1 LDLRGAAE
9 QFARLDAGQ
18 QRRASADLTLP
29 PFATVIDRRYNICMK
44 AEMDVETNRKA
55 LQINLDTQKYGTFA
69 EIGAGQEVA
78 RRFFLVGGAA
88 GTIAKTMSAYD
99 MTFSDAIYGP
109 ADRYVS
115 RVRLNT
121 MLDHE
126 YNLLVERLDKKLGN
140 ERTFFVFADTVA
152 ARSFKLHNESHGW
165 LGVRFQTEP
174 RGEPSQIIIH
184 VRMLDEA
191 NADQQEA
198 LGVIGVNLLYG
209 ALYQSQPERLISSLQ
224 ENLAPGKIQV
234 DLIKFSGPA
243 FANIDNR
250 LMSLQLVS
258 QGLTDAVMFT
268 ADGEM
273 VQPAEILHKKA
284 ILIERGSFRPVTYAT
299 NDMLEGA
306 RRQFLKQSGCSEK
319 DLVVL
324 MEMTLE
330 NLLSEGQLNHADFL
344 QRVDILGA
352 LGRTV
357 LISKFGE
364 YYKLAGYLS
373 RYTNQMIGLVM
384 GVPSLHEIFDE
395 KYYLNLEG
403 GILEALGRMFKHG
416 LKLYVYPIIDEKTG
430 QLVTAMG
437 TEVAPNLRSLF
448 QYLIDN
454 RYIEEIRDYRKDFLR
469 IYPPAVLA
477 KLKAGDESWEEMVP
491 PEVAQ
496 IIKEREFFG
505 YRRAVAA

>member
-1 LDLRGAAE
+1 
-9 QFARLDAGQ
+9 
-18 QRRASADLTLP
+18 
-29 PFATVIDRRYNICMK
+29 MK
-44 AEMDVETNRKA
+44 AEMDIGTNRKA
-55 LQINLDTQKYGTFA
+55 LQINLDAKKYGTFA

-78 RRFFLVGGAA
+78 RRFFTVGGAA

-109 ADRYVS
+109 TDRYVS
-115 RVRLNT
+115 RKRLWT

-126 YNLLVERLDKKLGN
+126 YDLLVKRLDAKLGGD
-140 ERTFFVFADTVA
+140 RTFFVFADTVA
-152 ARSFKLHNESHGW
+152 ARSFKQHNESHGW

-174 RGEPSQIIIH
+174 RGEPNQIIIH
-184 VRMLDEA
+184 VRMLDES
-191 NADQQEA
+191 NADQQET

-209 ALYQSQPERLISSLQ
+209 AFYYSQPEQLISSLQ
-224 ENLAPGKIQV
+224 ENLAPGRMQV
-234 DLIKFSGPA
+234 DLIKFSGPS
-243 FANIDNR
+243 FAKIDNR
-250 LMSLQLVS
+250 LINLQLVS

-273 VQPAEILHKKA
+273 VQPSEILHKKA

-306 RRQFLKQSGCSEK
+306 RGQFLKESGCSEE
-319 DLVVL
+319 DTVVL

-344 QRVDILGA
+344 ARVDILGA

-364 YYKLAGYLS
+364 YYRLASYLS
-373 RYTNQMIGLVM
+373 RYTNRMIGLVM
-384 GVPSLHEIFDE
+384 GVPSLIEILDE

-416 LKLYVYPIIDEKTG
+416 LKLYVYPVIDETTG
-430 QLVTAMG
+430 AILSATQVH
-437 TEVAPNLRSLF
+437 VAPNLRALF

-454 RYIEEIRDYRKDFLR
+454 RYIEEITDYRKDFLC
-469 IYPPAVLA
+469 IYPATVLA
-477 KLKAGDESWEEMVP
+477 KLKAGDKSWEEMVP

-505 YRRAVAA
+505 YRAAVAA

>member
-1 LDLRGAAE
+1 
-9 QFARLDAGQ
+9 
-18 QRRASADLTLP
+18 
-29 PFATVIDRRYNICMK
+29 MK
-44 AEMDVETNRKA
+44 AEMDIGTNRKA
-55 LQINLDTQKYGTFA
+55 LQINLDAKKYGTFA

-78 RRFFLVGGAA
+78 RRFFTVGGAA

-109 ADRYVS
+109 TDRYVS
-115 RVRLNT
+115 RKRLWT

-126 YNLLVERLDKKLGN
+126 YDLLVKRLDAKLGGD
-140 ERTFFVFADTVA
+140 RTFFVFADTVA
-152 ARSFKLHNESHGW
+152 ARSFKQHNESHGW

-184 VRMLDEA
+184 VRMLDES

-209 ALYQSQPERLISSLQ
+209 AFYYSQPEQLISSLQ
-224 ENLAPGKIQV
+224 ENLAPGRIQV
-234 DLIKFSGPA
+234 DLIKFSGPS
-243 FANIDNR
+243 FAKIDNR
-250 LMSLQLVS
+250 LINLQLVS

-273 VQPAEILHKKA
+273 VQPSEILYKKA

-306 RRQFLKQSGCSEK
+306 RGQFLKESGCSEE
-319 DLVVL
+319 DTVVL

-344 QRVDILGA
+344 ARVDILGA

-364 YYKLAGYLS
+364 YYRLASYLS
-373 RYTNQMIGLVM
+373 RYTNRMIGLVM
-384 GVPSLHEIFDE
+384 GVPSLIEILDE

-416 LKLYVYPIIDEKTG
+416 LKLYVYPVIDETTG
-430 QLVTAMG
+430 AILSATQVH
-437 TEVAPNLRSLF
+437 VAPNLRALF

-454 RYIEEIRDYRKDFLR
+454 RYIEEITDYRKDFLC
-469 IYPPAVLA
+469 IYPATVLA
-477 KLKAGDESWEEMVP
+477 KLKAGDKSWEEMVP

-505 YRRAVAA
+505 YRAAVAA

>member
-1 LDLRGAAE
+1 
-9 QFARLDAGQ
+9 
-18 QRRASADLTLP
+18 
-29 PFATVIDRRYNICMK
+29 MK
-44 AEMDVETNRKA
+44 AEMDVGTNRKA
-55 LQINLDTQKYGTFA
+55 LQINLDAKKYGTFA

-78 RRFFLVGGAA
+78 RRFFTVGGAA

-109 ADRYVS
+109 TDRYVS
-115 RVRLNT
+115 RKRLWT

-126 YNLLVERLDKKLGN
+126 YDLLVKRLDAKLGGD
-140 ERTFFVFADTVA
+140 RTFFVFADTVA
-152 ARSFKLHNESHGW
+152 ARSFKEHNESHGW

-184 VRMLDEA
+184 VRMLDES

-209 ALYQSQPERLISSLQ
+209 AFYYSQPERLISSLQ
-224 ENLAPGKIQV
+224 ENLAAGRIQV
-234 DLIKFSGPA
+234 DLIKFSGPS
-243 FANIDNR
+243 FAKIDNR
-250 LMSLQLVS
+250 LINLQLVS

-273 VQPAEILHKKA
+273 VQPSEILHKKA

-306 RRQFLKQSGCSEK
+306 RGQFQKEAGCSEK
-319 DLVVL
+319 DTVVL

-344 QRVDILGA
+344 ARVDILGA

-364 YYKLAGYLS
+364 YYRLAGYLS
-373 RYTNQMIGLVM
+373 RYTNRMIGLVM
-384 GVPSLHEIFDE
+384 GVPSLIEILDE

-416 LKLYVYPIIDEKTG
+416 LKLYVYPMIDETTG
-430 QLVTAMG
+430 AILSATKVH
-437 TEVAPNLRSLF
+437 VAPNLRALF

-454 RYIEEIRDYRKDFLR
+454 CYIEEIADYRKDFLR
-469 IYPPAVLA
+469 IYPATVLA
-477 KLKAGDESWEEMVP
+477 KLKAGDKSWEEMVP

-505 YRRAVAA
+505 YRAAVAA